1 MTEEQVNGTTTPT
14 EEVAGET
21 PEDLRA
27 ALNRFMEH
35 QRRAFDEA
43 GKALDALVPDGFKEH
58 GSEARREF
66 IQGFK
71 LLVDTA
77 IRELE
82 KASREFDRAR
92 KTEASAEAAP
102 STTGKTKV
110 KVQVE

>member
-1 MTEEQVNGTTTPT
+1 MTDEQLNGNPTPNET
-14 EEVAGET
+14 PADDT

-35 QRRAFDEA
+35 QRRALDEA
-43 GKALDALVPDGFKEH
+43 GKAIDALVPEGFKEH

-82 KASREFDRAR
+82 KASREFDRSR
-92 KTEASAEAAP
+92 KTDETTETPP
-102 STTGKTKV
+102 STTGRTKV
-110 KVQVE
+110 KVQVD